1 MTVKAGT
8 QVIDGA
14 WRFLKERIVLNQ
26 RCKMGTAR
34 LRAKV
39 RSAQY
44 EYWHRNEDLWLCT
57 GELCTWQMKN
67 SSCQPNDSYHALRL
81 PPEKKVPAASGFAMH
96 HLALQYIDR
105 CSYLHIP
112 GTTTGL
118 DLCSLFQP
126 NALEGPVPNLITK
139 CRECP
144 NKAVHKLHTSPAT
157 TTATGPNLC
166 ILSNHMLVHD
176 LSHVWQPNVGNVQ
189 MLPCVSQFGIN
200 QKFYNSPGHCEV
212 SACLGCLVESFSSR
226 YIQTC
231 LSHWLSMKKNHKHKE
246 SIMFFFTDAKLHT

>member
-1 MTVKAGT
+1 
-8 QVIDGA
+8 
-14 WRFLKERIVLNQ
+14 
-26 RCKMGTAR
+26 
-34 LRAKV
+34 
-39 RSAQY
+39 
-44 EYWHRNEDLWLCT
+44 
-57 GELCTWQMKN
+57 
-67 SSCQPNDSYHALRL
+67 
-81 PPEKKVPAASGFAMH
+81 MH

-166 ILSNHMLVHD
+166 ILSNQMLVHD

-200 QKFYNSPGHCEV
+200 SLCTWQ
-212 SACLGCLVESFSSR
+212 
-226 YIQTC
+226 
-231 LSHWLSMKKNHKHKE
+231 MKK
-246 SIMFFFTDAKLHT
+246 FFLPTKWFLPCSASATREKSSGSFWFCDASSCFAVHRQMLISSHPRNNNRTRPLQPFPTKCSWRPCPKSHNQM

>member
-1 MTVKAGT
+1 MPFFVCLCAPEGQATKTGRWRAMAPCQKSILANNAGNLLSS
-8 QVIDGA
+8 I
-14 WRFLKERIVLNQ
+14 FLASYCSATLGRSLIISSV
-26 RCKMGTAR
+26 R
-34 LRAKV
+34 LM
-39 RSAQY
+39 
-44 EYWHRNEDLWLCT
+44 E
-57 GELCTWQMKN
+57 MK
-67 SSCQPNDSYHALRL
+67 DHALRL

-139 CRECP
+139 CTECP

-166 ILSNHMLVHD
+166 ILSNQMLVHD
-176 LSHVWQPNVGNVQ
+176 LSHV
-189 MLPCVSQFGIN
+189 
-200 QKFYNSPGHCEV
+200 
-212 SACLGCLVESFSSR
+212 
-226 YIQTC
+226 
-231 LSHWLSMKKNHKHKE
+231 
-246 SIMFFFTDAKLHT
+246 